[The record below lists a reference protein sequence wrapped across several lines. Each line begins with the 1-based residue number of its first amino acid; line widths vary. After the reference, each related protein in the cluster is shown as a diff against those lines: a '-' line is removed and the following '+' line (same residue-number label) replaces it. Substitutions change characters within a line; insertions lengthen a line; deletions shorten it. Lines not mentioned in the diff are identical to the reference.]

1 MSGFIVT
8 VDGPAGSG
16 KSTIAKLIAKKYNL
30 TYLDTGAMYRMI
42 ALYVIKHNIDL
53 EDKKAIAD
61 MLEKVD
67 LDIEGDKFYL
77 DGEDVTEMIRTPEVN
92 KIVSPVAAIK
102 EVRQKLVEMQRAIS
116 KGKRTILDGRDIGTA
131 VFPKAD
137 VKIFLIASPEVRALR
152 RLKEYEQKGVK
163 TTYEEVLESIKERDH
178 IDSTRKESPLV
189 KAEDAHEVDSSKM
202 TIDKVVDKISEYIEE
217 KIGE

>member
-1 MSGFIVT
+1 MKGFIVT

-16 KSTIAKLIAKKYNL
+16 KSTIAKLIAKKYDL

-42 ALYVIKHNIDL
+42 ALYVLKHGVGL

-61 MLEKVD
+61 MLEKAD
-67 LDIEGDKFYL
+67 LDIDGDRFYL

-92 KIVSPVAAIK
+92 RIVSPVAAIK
-102 EVRQKLVEMQRAIS
+102 EVRKKLVDMQREIS

-131 VFPKAD
+131 VFPDAD
-137 VKIFLIASPEVRALR
+137 VKIFLVASPEVRALR
-152 RLKEYEQKGVK
+152 RLKEYEQKGIK

-189 KAEDAHEVDSSKM
+189 KADDAHEVDSSKM
-202 TIDKVVDKISEYIEE
+202 TIDKVLDKISEYIEE

>member
-1 MSGFIVT
+1 MKGFIVT

-16 KSTIAKLIAKKYNL
+16 KSTIAKLIAKKYDL

-42 ALYVIKHNIDL
+42 ALYVLKHGVGL

-61 MLEKVD
+61 MLEKAD
-67 LDIEGDKFYL
+67 LDIDGDRFYL

-92 KIVSPVAAIK
+92 RIVSPVAAIK
-102 EVRQKLVEMQRAIS
+102 EVRKKLVDMQREIS

-131 VFPKAD
+131 VFPDAD
-137 VKIFLIASPEVRALR
+137 VKIFLVASPEVRALR

-163 TTYEEVLESIKERDH
+163 TTYEEVLESIKERDY

-189 KAEDAHEVDSSKM
+189 KADDAHEVDSSKM
-202 TIDKVVDKISEYIEE
+202 TIDKVLDKISEYIEE

>member
-1 MSGFIVT
+1 MKGFIVT

-16 KSTIAKLIAKKYNL
+16 KSTIAKLIAKKYDL

-42 ALYVIKHNIDL
+42 ALYVLKHGVGL

-61 MLEKVD
+61 MLEKAD
-67 LDIEGDKFYL
+67 LDIDGDRFYL

-92 KIVSPVAAIK
+92 RIVSPVAAIK
-102 EVRQKLVEMQRAIS
+102 EVRKKLVDMQREIS

-131 VFPKAD
+131 VFPDAD
-137 VKIFLIASPEVRALR
+137 VKIFLVASPEVRALR

-189 KAEDAHEVDSSKM
+189 KADDAHEVDSSKM
-202 TIDKVVDKISEYIEE
+202 TIDKVLDKISEYIEE

>member
-152 RLKEYEQKGVK
+152 RLKEYEQKGVE